1 MKGGYDLYGNY
12 YPNLQDAI
20 DAEIEQMIEIDAR
33 RGWDKQREAHE
44 AKMMAEY
51 EKQYEEYLRSL
62 EESAKE
68 E

>member
-12 YPNLQDAI
+12 YPNLLNAI
-20 DAEIEQMIEIDAR
+20 DAEIEQMAEIDVR
-33 RGWDKQREAHE
+33 RGWDNQIEEYE

-51 EKQYEEYLRSL
+51 EKQYEEYLGSL
-62 EESAKE
+62 EELAKE

>member
-1 MKGGYDLYGNY
+1 MN
-12 YPNLQDAI
+12 I
-20 DAEIEQMIEIDAR
+20 
-33 RGWDKQREAHE
+33 RGTSQQ
-44 AKMMAEY
+44 MMAEY

>member
-33 RGWDKQREAHE
+33 R
-44 AKMMAEY
+44 
-51 EKQYEEYLRSL
+51 
-62 EESAKE
+62 
-68 E
+68 